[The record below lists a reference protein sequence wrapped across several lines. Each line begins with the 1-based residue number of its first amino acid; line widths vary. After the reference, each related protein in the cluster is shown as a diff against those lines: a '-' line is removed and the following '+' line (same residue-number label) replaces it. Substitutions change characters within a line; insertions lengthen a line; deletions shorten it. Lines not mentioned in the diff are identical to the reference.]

1 VRRRRS
7 LGDPWLCEGSG
18 HREAFP
24 NFLFST
30 TESPLGARAMALTP
44 EQEELCEM
52 LEKDETAPAAAALI
66 RQQANEI
73 DDLWDR
79 LSRAYALVRE
89 ESPAEMIQ
97 DEMKQLQAMLEGRRN
112 SLSGTTR

>member
-1 VRRRRS
+1 M
-7 LGDPWLCEGSG
+7 
-18 HREAFP
+18 
-24 NFLFST
+24 
-30 TESPLGARAMALTP
+30 PLSP
-44 EQEELCEM
+44 EQEALCER
-52 LEKDETAPAAAALI
+52 LEKGESTPAAAALI

-97 DEMKQLQAMLEGRRN
+97 EEMKQLQAMLEGRRN
-112 SLSGTTR
+112 SQPRTMGSLPLKLSRGWEGGAFWNPSRLDSITHLLSPSRAG

>member
-1 VRRRRS
+1 M
-7 LGDPWLCEGSG
+7 
-18 HREAFP
+18 
-24 NFLFST
+24 
-30 TESPLGARAMALTP
+30 PLSP
-44 EQEELCEM
+44 EQEALCER
-52 LEKDETAPAAAALI
+52 LEKGESTPAAAALI

-97 DEMKQLQAMLEGRRN
+97 EEMKQLQAMLEGRRN
-112 SLSGTTR
+112 SLSGTTG